1 MFARLILIAS
11 LAISLPAEDHWI
23 GMKSGQFQVLT
34 NGSEKSAREKLMF
47 LAQFGEALRQI
58 AGKDDLRVVWPVRVL
73 VFKNARQ
80 MPGADPHFALGRDAR
95 MEAITETDNF
105 SVEARK
111 ELARILLSENTSRL
125 PDDIEQGIVELLS
138 TLEVEGPKITVGAP
152 VPQAERSY
160 GWALMQ
166 LVTVNPEYSG
176 RSRVL
181 ISNLEQSGDFEAACR
196 NAFEKT
202 ATQMKEQVETYLK
215 AGNFQTG
222 AMSGRALSLTRDFKP
237 ANISAED
244 VKIAMAD
251 LLFAAGSDQAQ
262 AAYAALE
269 GVKSDEGLGL
279 IALQAHKDD
288 EAQKRFESAT
298 DAGSE
303 NPRAWLELGRLEA
316 GPSHATADFKKASEL
331 NPRWGAT
338 YFYMADEED
347 TPDQRVTLL
356 KKAASL
362 DPRNMNYW
370 EVLARAEIFAK
381 HYPEAQKAFAG
392 AERAA
397 VTDEERSRVHNVHL
411 DVEKQR
417 ADFEAAERKRIRDEK
432 EQDIARVKAQSDAAI
447 HAAEEAANKKLNPN
461 GAAQPANAVWMN
473 ELKGSASV
481 EGVFARLDCMG
492 SQARMVVKTDDG
504 KSVQLLIG
512 DPGKIGLSGGGEK
525 TFGCGAQSS
534 LRRVRVE
541 FNPKSDAKLHT
552 TGEVTTIEFR

>member
-181 ISNLEQSGDFEAACR
+181 ISNLEESR
-196 NAFEKT
+196 
-202 ATQMKEQVETYLK
+202 
-215 AGNFQTG
+215 
-222 AMSGRALSLTRDFKP
+222 
-237 ANISAED
+237 
-244 VKIAMAD
+244 
-251 LLFAAGSDQAQ
+251 
-262 AAYAALE
+262 
-269 GVKSDEGLGL
+269 
-279 IALQAHKDD
+279 
-288 EAQKRFESAT
+288 RF
-298 DAGSE
+298 
-303 NPRAWLELGRLEA
+303 RGRL
-316 GPSHATADFKKASEL
+316 PQCL
-331 NPRWGAT
+331 
-338 YFYMADEED
+338 
-347 TPDQRVTLL
+347 
-356 KKAASL
+356 
-362 DPRNMNYW
+362 
-370 EVLARAEIFAK
+370 
-381 HYPEAQKAFAG
+381 
-392 AERAA
+392 
-397 VTDEERSRVHNVHL
+397 
-411 DVEKQR
+411 
-417 ADFEAAERKRIRDEK
+417 
-432 EQDIARVKAQSDAAI
+432 
-447 HAAEEAANKKLNPN
+447 
-461 GAAQPANAVWMN
+461 
-473 ELKGSASV
+473 
-481 EGVFARLDCMG
+481 
-492 SQARMVVKTDDG
+492 
-504 KSVQLLIG
+504 
-512 DPGKIGLSGGGEK
+512 
-525 TFGCGAQSS
+525 
-534 LRRVRVE
+534 
-541 FNPKSDAKLHT
+541 
-552 TGEVTTIEFR
+552 